1 MNSLIII
8 VGSGL
13 LGVTSLSQEQE
24 VLQSSSEQQVVY
36 VEHKNIT
43 KTTKGILNP
52 FKVEPVFNSSDFV
65 LENTLLLEDIDF
77 IDLDTELEL
86 DFDTEPYLPVGFN
99 PYKEGFDLNQI
110 PFEDINE
117 LGEEF
122 GISNA
127 LPADFDPYAI
137 GDVMTAVNYIEE
149 EEEIVL
155 GFDTSKYL
163 PEGFDPYKAY
173 DFLATIEYID
183 MEDNIDLGFDTSR
196 YLPKSF
202 DPHKKE

>member
-13 LGVTSLSQEQE
+13 LGVTSLGQEQE

-43 KTTKGILNP
+43 KTAKVNFNP
-52 FKVEPVFNSSDFV
+52 FKVEPVFKSTDFV
-65 LENTLLLEDIDF
+65 LESPLSLEDIDF
-77 IDLDTELEL
+77 IELDGELEL
-86 DFDTEPYLPVGFN
+86 DFDTELYLPVGFN

-110 PFEDINE
+110 PFEDLSE

-122 GISNA
+122 EIKSN
-127 LPADFDPYAI
+127 LPADFDAYAI
-137 GDVMTAVNYIEE
+137 GDVMTSVNYIEE
-149 EEEIVL
+149 VEEIEL
-155 GFDTSKYL
+155 GFDTSAYL
-163 PEGFDPYKAY
+163 PEGFSPYKAY
-173 DFLATIEYID
+173 DFLDTIEYIE
-183 MEDNIDLGFDTSR
+183 MEEDIDLGFDTVA

>member
-43 KTTKGILNP
+43 KTKGILNP
-52 FKVEPVFNSSDFV
+52 FKVEPVFKNTNFV
-65 LENTLLLEDIDF
+65 LESTLLLEDIDF
-77 IDLDTELEL
+77 IDMETDLEL
-86 DFDTEPYLPVGFN
+86 DFDTEPYLPAGFN
-99 PYKEGFDLNQI
+99 PYKEGFDVNQI
-110 PFEDINE
+110 PFEDMNE

-122 GISNA
+122 GISK
-127 LPADFDPYAI
+127 LFPADFDPYAI
-137 GDVMTAVNYIEE
+137 GDVMTAVNFIE

-163 PEGFDPYKAY
+163 PEGFDPFKTY
-173 DFLATIEYID
+173 DFLATIEFVE
-183 MEDNIDLGFDTSR
+183 MEDNIDLGFDTKA